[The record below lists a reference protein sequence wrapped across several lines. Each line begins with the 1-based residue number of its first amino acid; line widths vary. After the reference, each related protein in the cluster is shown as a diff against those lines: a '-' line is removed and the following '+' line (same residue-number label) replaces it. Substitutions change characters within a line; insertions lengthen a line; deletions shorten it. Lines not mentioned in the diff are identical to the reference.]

1 MRYFIEKLAES
12 FDLCDPSRHFAQT
25 VPQRAAICPILLNAV
40 MAVSARHLSRISNF
54 DPLVSDQ
61 YHQKCLKHLIPI
73 LSDKAAITDENLLA
87 ATVILRFLEEVEIPI
102 SGVEWANHLLGTH
115 VFITAQEAST
125 NDGGLRQAAYL
136 VALRQEIY
144 VAFVNQRTIASVFER
159 STTDRSVDT
168 ASDWV
173 WANRVVVHLADV
185 IRFCFGEYNNDRGVS
200 TYQAL
205 VEYCHQWM
213 LFKPI
218 SFTPLYYKSAEPM
231 AGKSSSVFPE
241 IWLTGD
247 HIVTALQHYH
257 LALIL
262 LAAHD
267 PKIPRLGPNQRIAQ
281 QAMDV
286 SFLRYF
292 DD

>member
-1 MRYFIEKLAES
+1 
-12 FDLCDPSRHFAQT
+12 
-25 VPQRAAICPILLNAV
+25 
-40 MAVSARHLSRISNF
+40 MAVSAKHLSRVSDF
-54 DPLVSDQ
+54 DPSVSDQ

-87 ATVILRFLEEVEIPI
+87 ATVILRFLEEVEIPV
-102 SGVEWANHLLGTH
+102 SGVECQNHLLGTH
-115 VFITAQEAST
+115 VFISAQDT
-125 NDGGLRQAAYL
+125 LNDDGGLRQAAYL

-159 STTDRSVDT
+159 ITMDRSFET

-173 WANRVVVHLADV
+173 WANRIVAQLADV
-185 IRFCFGEYNNDRGVS
+185 IRFCFDEYNNDRGVAR
-200 TYQAL
+200 YNAL
-205 VEYCHQWM
+205 LEYCHQWM
-213 LFKPI
+213 LFKPM
-218 SFTPLYYKSAEPM
+218 SFTPLYYKAAEEIP
-231 AGKSSSVFPE
+231 GDSSSVFPE

-267 PKIPRLGPNQRIAQ
+267 PKIPRLGPQQRIAQ
-281 QAMDV
+281 QAVDV
-286 SFLRYF
+286 STHAICWFTNFQLIV
-292 DD
+292 